1 MSSLSQFFSGGQK
14 VQLFTTSGVWVCPSP
29 NTKVHVLAIGGGGQG
44 TDFTSGGSAGG
55 SSSFG
60 ALLSVSGGS
69 GAVDNSGALGFNIG
83 QSGFRGSSS
92 AGILGQGGQG
102 APGLYGFGNGGNGVA
117 VLSNYVGGGGG
128 SGYVSTYSGTVSTDQ
143 VVTVGAGGG
152 SGLLRGG
159 SGAVIVWWE

>member
-29 NTKVHVLAIGGGGQG
+29 NTKVHVLTIGGGGQG
-44 TDFTSGGSAGG
+44 TDLISGGSTGG

-69 GAVDNSGALGFNIG
+69 GAVNNAGALGFNIG
-83 QSGFRGSSS
+83 QSGFTGSPS
-92 AGILGQGGQG
+92 AGIIGQGGQG
-102 APGLYGFGNGGNGVA
+102 APGLYGFGNGGNGSTYSSSA
-117 VLSNYVGGGGG
+117 GGGGG
-128 SGYVSTYSGTVSTDQ
+128 SGYVNTYSGTVSTDQ

>member
-44 TDFTSGGSAGG
+44 TDLISGGSAGG

-69 GAVDNSGALGFNIG
+69 GAVSQAGALGFNIG
-83 QSGFRGSSS
+83 QSGFNGSPSS
-92 AGILGQGGQG
+92 GVGGQGGQG
-102 APGLYGFGNGGNGVA
+102 AAGLYGFGNGGNGGFQA
-117 VLSNYVGGGGG
+117 GYLGGGGGG
-128 SGYVSTYSGTVSTDQ
+128 SGYVNTYSGTVSTDQ